1 MPKIYKMSEIHLK
14 CQYAEDDIMI
24 VSKGVFFQFETI
36 QDGENMVICLDE
48 KQVYILKKYLET
60 YSNEKSI

>member
-14 CQYAEDDIMI
+14 CQYDKDDIMI
-24 VSKGVFFQFETI
+24 VSKAVFFRFETI
-36 QDGENMVICLDE
+36 SDGEKMTICLDE

-60 YSNEKSI
+60 YSNEKGI